1 MWIMEMA
8 RRYVESDGIAQR
20 MELGAQ
26 PGFAATDPLVRA
38 IPPLWMARPLSEP
51 LLSCDIG
58 SFEEGEG
65 HGHIGSRG

>member
-38 IPPLWMARPLSEP
+38 IPPFAPAL
-51 LLSCDIG
+51 D
-58 SFEEGEG
+58 
-65 HGHIGSRG
+65 